1 VQEERAGNLCKTF
14 ATSKISEVLV
24 SMNSTHADHT
34 YPLKKKNNVQFHSA
48 HETPAPDKCSKSII
62 SQVQKIFSAQQTE
75 CVHKRP
81 KWK

>member
-34 YPLKKKNNVQFHSA
+34 YPLKKKTMYNSTQHMKPQLQTSVVNPSYPRCRRYSRHSRR
-48 HETPAPDKCSKSII
+48 
-62 SQVQKIFSAQQTE
+62 SA
-75 CVHKRP
+75 CI
-81 KWK
+81 